1 MKKTFS
7 RDEIRDWLSTWF
19 VKNTNISEGEIVE
32 CSSKSYFELGLIDSL
47 KFISFIPDLEGH
59 FDIQFSN
66 DEFQDR
72 NFSTINGLVDIISTK
87 VNT

>member
-1 MKKTFS
+1 MSKTFTK
-7 RDEIRDWLSTWF
+7 DEIRGWLSSWF
-19 VKNTNISEGEIVE
+19 LKNTNIAEGEIEE

-47 KFISFIPDLEGH
+47 KFISFISDLEGH

-72 NFSTINGLVDIISTK
+72 DFSTMNGLVDIVSKK
-87 VNT
+87 VDK